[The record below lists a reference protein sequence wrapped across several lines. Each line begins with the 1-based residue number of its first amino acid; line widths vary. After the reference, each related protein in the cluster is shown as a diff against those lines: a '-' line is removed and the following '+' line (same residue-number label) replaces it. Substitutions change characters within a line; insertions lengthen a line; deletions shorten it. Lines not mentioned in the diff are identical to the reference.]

1 MADQMKAEEIR
12 KAMTSS
18 DMEEIAKTIE
28 MLDENSKKK
37 KKTYLS
43 ALVDRQRIGNARL
56 TAAQPV

>member
-28 MLDENSKKK
+28 MLDENSSTKG
-37 KKTYLS
+37 TGAS
-43 ALVDRQRIGNARL
+43 RSSH
-56 TAAQPV
+56 

>member
-28 MLDENSKKK
+28 MLDENSKVLAKA
-37 KKTYLS
+37 YVS